1 MKVLVTGA
9 AGFIGSHLAEALLAR
24 DDEVVGV
31 DAFIPYYP
39 RAIKER
45 NLADARAHDRFTFHE
60 ADLRTADLAP
70 LLDGVEVVFHIAAMG
85 GLLLSWTDFSLY
97 MTCNILATQRL
108 LDAARAAGSVRQ
120 VLYAST
126 SSIYGADVTGPETT
140 TPHPVS
146 PYGITK
152 LAAEHLVQ
160 TYDRQFGLPSTV
172 LRYYSVYGP
181 RQRPDMG
188 YYIFVDRILHAQ
200 PITIFGDGTQLR
212 GNTYVERRRPGD
224 DPGTGALPARRRLQH
239 RRCRGGERERGDRP
253 AGGDH
258 RQAGHPPLGPGAPGR
273 AVAHA
278 GRHDARR
285 TRSRLRAADAA
296 ARRAGRAGGL
306 AARSAARL
314 GRRRPPLSPPRA
326 PPVSPTSPHLS
337 HRVHILPREPQPSFA
352 RLKHVMARPLG
363 GGLRSDRGASW
374 AKGDGRWK
382 TRNLRLCSSRARWI
396 S

>member
-24 DDEVVGV
+24 GDTVVGV

-39 RAIKER
+39 RALKER
-45 NLADARAHDRFTFHE
+45 NLADARAHERFTFHE

-85 GLLLSWTDFSLY
+85 GLLLSWTDFPLY

-108 LDAARAAGSVRQ
+108 LDAARTAGRVRQ
-120 VLYAST
+120 FLYAST

-212 GNTYVERRRPGD
+212 GNTYVSDIARATIRAQERFQRGAVYNIGGTEEVSANAVIGLLEEIVGQPAIRRTGPARPGEQSRTLAD
-224 DPGTGALPARRRLQH
+224 TTRAQHDLDFVPQMPLRAGLAAQVAWQRALPPDLA
-239 RRCRGGERERGDRP
+239 
-253 AGGDH
+253 
-258 RQAGHPPLGPGAPGR
+258 
-273 AVAHA
+273 
-278 GRHDARR
+278 
-285 TRSRLRAADAA
+285 AA
-296 ARRAGRAGGL
+296 ARR
-306 AARSAARL
+306 
-314 GRRRPPLSPPRA
+314 
-326 PPVSPTSPHLS
+326 
-337 HRVHILPREPQPSFA
+337 
-352 RLKHVMARPLG
+352 
-363 GGLRSDRGASW
+363 
-374 AKGDGRWK
+374 
-382 TRNLRLCSSRARWI
+382 
-396 S
+396 